1 MQPLIGSPQNVNT
14 GNCRPYAACD
24 HTKGSLEGR
33 IQEFV
38 GKGAGEIWAITKIGG
53 LRPKPGGIIE
63 HFKKG
68 IGNSQGFQCVNGRYE
83 IDNKV
88 QTMVSV

>member
-1 MQPLIGSPQNVNT
+1 MSTLGIVALMLPVTIPKVVW
-14 GNCRPYAACD
+14 
-24 HTKGSLEGR
+24 KGR